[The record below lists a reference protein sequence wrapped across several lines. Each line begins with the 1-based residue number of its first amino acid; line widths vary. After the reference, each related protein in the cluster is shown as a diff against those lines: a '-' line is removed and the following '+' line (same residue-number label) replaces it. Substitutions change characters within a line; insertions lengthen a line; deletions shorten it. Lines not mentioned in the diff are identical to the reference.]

1 MLLQR
6 VCFSFR
12 EFDGIQMYNKILFFL
27 YTNVDKIGL
36 NINKMLI
43 FLNSNIEKKINFFD
57 VLHWV

>member
-12 EFDGIQMYNKILFFL
+12 EFDGIKMYNKILSFL
-27 YTNVDKIGL
+27 YTNVDQIGL